1 MLMTMS
7 EITIKLPDTLQY
19 ELDFWA
25 QQEGVSLNQYIVYAL
40 TRQVTSGY
48 VVQRMSPEEVQK
60 QEEEFIALRARWGA
74 LASDK
79 EVDQILAEREIA
91 EPEPELTPELVA
103 KVQARIAAARYQKE
117 MNVKE
122 PA

>member
-1 MLMTMS
+1 MTMS